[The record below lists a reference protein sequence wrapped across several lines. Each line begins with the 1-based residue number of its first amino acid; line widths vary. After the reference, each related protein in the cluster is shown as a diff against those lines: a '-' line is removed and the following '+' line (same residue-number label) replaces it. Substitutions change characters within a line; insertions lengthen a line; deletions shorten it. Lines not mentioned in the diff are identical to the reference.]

1 MKKILFFL
9 TLLFCLQ
16 SFAQHTMKDIYATL
30 PVEVV
35 KPYNVDTVDSKNKNF
50 GDENLLKLN
59 LTIPEQTAFTKVY
72 QADTAGFFHIESY
85 GGKPFVQLFSFY
97 VQGDG
102 FGNADVTVVSSN
114 MLEIYVD
121 DRLEST
127 KRTKEDSLHLAREVT
142 AELKPYPRSTRVVI
156 KLLCDAD
163 AMGAL
168 KITVQNQSKD
178 SKRELNVSHQAQRKI
193 VLDDVI
199 LGKRIMDIA
208 VSPQGNYALINYSE
222 NNGAS
227 STVST
232 ELYVVKTGRRVVID
246 RGRQKTQLRWMP
258 KSEKLFFVLRDGRS
272 TNLMTINPETLEESV
287 LAKNIPNEQI
297 IFSPDENAFFYT
309 KTEESIRNNDAV
321 FRMHT
326 LTDHTGGI
334 PSVSLLYR
342 YDLVTGLTRQLTF
355 GSHTTSL
362 NDISRDGKL
371 LLFSTSD
378 EVVTERPFQKSA
390 LFCLD
395 MENMQADTLWMDE
408 KYASRAVF
416 SPDAKKILIT
426 GAPDAFGGIGL
437 NVDEGQTANSY
448 DTQAFIMDLSTKHIE
463 PVTKDFDPS
472 IQQFAWLPDGTIYFR
487 VEEED
492 RTAVY
497 SYQPTSR
504 KFTKL
509 SLQEDVIS
517 QFRIANNAPIMSYTG
532 MSVSNSSRAYLYN
545 LKDQKH
551 TLIADPYGDQLAQ
564 LKLGEVKDFDFV
576 NSEGTEIKGFYY
588 LPPDFD
594 PGRKYPL
601 IVNYYGGTS
610 PTSRVFESR
619 YPMHVYAALG
629 YVIYI
634 LQPSGSTGFGQKFSA
649 LHVNTWGI
657 RSSDDIIEGTKKF
670 IQEHS
675 FIDEKKIGCI
685 GASYGGFMTMHL
697 QTKTDLFAAAVSHAG
712 ISSISSYWGVGYWGY
727 SYSGVASADSY
738 PWNNHDLYIN
748 QSPLFNA
755 DKINTPLLLL
765 HGASDTNVP
774 PGESMQIYTALKILG
789 KTVEFIRVRGEDHHI
804 LTYDRRLQWNESI
817 FAWFEK
823 WLKNDTQWW
832 DSLYKE

>member
-59 LTIPEQTAFTKVY
+59 LTIPEQTAFTKFY

-232 ELYVVKTGRRVVID
+232 ELYMVKTGRRVVID

-272 TNLMTINPETLEESV
+272 TNIMTINPETLEESV

-463 PVTKDFDPS
+463 PITKDFDPS